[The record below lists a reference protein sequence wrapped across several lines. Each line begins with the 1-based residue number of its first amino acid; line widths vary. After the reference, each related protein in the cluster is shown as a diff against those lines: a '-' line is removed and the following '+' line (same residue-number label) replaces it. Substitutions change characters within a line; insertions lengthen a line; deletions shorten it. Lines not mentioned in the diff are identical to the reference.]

1 LGSLLYELLTGYEV
15 WHGVDAYKA
24 QKLIRE
30 GVLPE
35 IDETISK
42 SKHPVEVALRE
53 AISMCYKFDP
63 KDRAKPID
71 VAKHLEK
78 AYLKLVRAEQ

>member
-1 LGSLLYELLTGYEV
+1 M
-15 WHGVDAYKA
+15 
-24 QKLIRE
+24 
-30 GVLPE
+30 LPE